1 LDFGYSLP
9 RTNQTETTYQKLR
22 SCLLTVLALLAF
34 AASVNAG
41 QSAKEQPKTGT
52 IIVYRPFSTNG
63 FFAGFSFNLDHGSAM
78 KVSNGCYYRLTVS
91 PGDHV
96 ISHDHIFLSGQDP
109 QKVQVADGQTV
120 YFLYTFYPVMG
131 QIFEVASDQAQAKE
145 TASKLKAQN

>member
-1 LDFGYSLP
+1 LRP
-9 RTNQTETTYQKLR
+9 RNDCRRGKTTYQKLR
-22 SCLLTVLALLAF
+22 SYLLTVLALLGF

-41 QSAKEQPKTGT
+41 QAAKEQPKTGT

-109 QKVQVADGQTV
+109 QEVQVAAGQTV
-120 YFLYTFYPVMG
+120 YFLYTFYPIMG
-131 QIFEVASDQAQAKE
+131 QIFEVAKSLATKRKPKRRLA
-145 TASKLKAQN
+145 N

>member
-22 SCLLTVLALLAF
+22 SYLLTVLALLGF

-120 YFLYTFYPVMG
+120 YFLFMG

>member
-1 LDFGYSLP
+1 M
-9 RTNQTETTYQKLR
+9 R
-22 SCLLTVLALLAF
+22 SYFLTVAAFLCF

-41 QSAKEQPKTGT
+41 QPAKEESTTGT

-78 KVSNGCYYRLTVS
+78 KVSNGCYYLLTVS

-109 QKVQVADGQTV
+109 QKVQVAAGQTV
-120 YFLYTFYPVMG
+120 YFLYTFYPIMG